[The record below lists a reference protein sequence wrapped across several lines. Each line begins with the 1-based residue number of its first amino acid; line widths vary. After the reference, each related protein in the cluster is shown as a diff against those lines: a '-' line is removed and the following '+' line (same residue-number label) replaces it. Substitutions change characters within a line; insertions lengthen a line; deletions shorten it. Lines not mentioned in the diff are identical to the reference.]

1 MKNKIYFL
9 ITIICIYT
17 TNAIALNLLP
27 EFLFAKYHAH
37 KAFQNKDYQK
47 TKSILEK
54 EQVQNP
60 NNPYVNY
67 NLGTVFYKLKEYNN
81 AKENFQRATQ
91 NFSINNKQFLE
102 QTNFNLG
109 NCFYKNTLV
118 TLGENWEKE
127 EIKEEV
133 LVHAINE
140 IKSSIEKY
148 KNSLNFN
155 DKNNKTKTNLKTA
168 EELLKKLEQKQQNQQ
183 NQNKKENPDKE
194 NKQDQ
199 QNQKQD
205 SQKQD
210 QKQNN
215 QEQDKQENQ
224 DKEHKQNQQNQKQDP
239 QKQDQKQNNQEQD
252 KQENQDK
259 ENKQDQQKT
268 KQQQIQKQEKLNQE
282 SMQEKRMQVLLD
294 KLQTDEKNIQKAII
308 KQKIKTTNK
317 SHANQK
323 PW

>member
-224 DKEHKQNQQNQKQDP
+224 DKE
-239 QKQDQKQNNQEQD
+239 
-252 KQENQDK
+252 
-259 ENKQDQQKT
+259 NKQDQQKT